1 MSKLIDEGG
10 FGCIFYPGIECDGN
24 TSKNPKYVSKLHK
37 KNYHTVNEYNIGKK
51 VTSIPLYQYYFAPVV
66 NMCNID
72 IAKIDKKERDMCRVI
87 TREKN
92 NSKFVI
98 MKLPYI
104 KNISLINYITNPT
117 IEKKEI
123 IAYIFD
129 SYKFLLNSLMML
141 NENGIVHFDFK
152 IPNILIESKTK
163 TPIIIDFGLS
173 IPIDKLSPST
183 YSKYFYA
190 YNASYYIWSIDI
202 HIINYVTNVNSVLT
216 YDELV
221 LLVNTSVRSNPALQ
235 IYSQDFIQK
244 YIEIS
249 IKTYEKY
256 TKMNALDIV
265 NELVKNNNTWD
276 NYSLSVMFLY
286 LIHFISANGIINNSL
301 IKEFSEILIL
311 NIHPNCEKRLSFSET
326 KKRYDKI
333 FSSDVSIEKYKGI
346 LNNLNKKIFADN
358 IIRVSSEQDIQNN

>member
-10 FGCIFYPGIECDGN
+10 FGCIFYPGLECDGN

-51 VTSIPLYQYYFAPVV
+51 ITNIPLYQYHFAPVV

-104 KNISLINYITNPT
+104 KNISLINYITDPD

-123 IAYIFD
+123 ISYIFD
-129 SYKFLLNSLMML
+129 SYNFLLDSLTML
-141 NENGIVHFDFK
+141 NTSGIIHFDFK

-173 IPIDKLSPST
+173 IPFDKLNATT
-183 YSKYFYA
+183 YIKYFYA
-190 YNASYYIWSIDI
+190 YNASYYVWPVDV
-202 HIINYVTNVNSVLT
+202 HIINYVTNVNTTLT

-221 LLVNTSVRSNPALQ
+221 ILVNTNISTNPALQ
-235 IYSQDFIQK
+235 IYSHDFIK
-244 YIEIS
+244 KFKEIT

-256 TKMNALDIV
+256 TKMNASDIV
-265 NELVKNNNTWD
+265 NELVKNHNTWD
-276 NYSLSVMFLY
+276 NYALSIMFLC
-286 LIHFISANGIINNSL
+286 LIRFISVNGFVKNIL
-301 IKEFSEILIL
+301 IQEFSKILLL
-311 NIHPNCEKRLSFSET
+311 NIHPNCEKRLSFHET
-326 KKRYDKI
+326 KIRYDKI
-333 FSSDVSIEKYKGI
+333 FSSNVSIKLYKSI
-346 LNNLNKKIFADN
+346 LDNLNKKSFINN
-358 IIRVSSEQDIQNN
+358 IIKVSSEKDIKTK